1 MSNETKLRLAAISS
15 IVDAHF
21 HLKRCGLCRQWSSVY
36 HDALTPFP
44 SPNKRQAEIERTLEA
59 RATTAIQSY
68 WRSYIIRSQF
78 EELRG
83 ASVVV
88 QAAYRGYRGRKRA
101 LNFAVKVIILFP
113 FWSQN
118 RTLLIQTSRLTAT
131 IGCNRGTVSTLST
144 RCDCD
149 TKSLARILQPKES
162 TQFLW

>member
-1 MSNETKLRLAAISS
+1 M
-15 IVDAHF
+15 
-21 HLKRCGLCRQWSSVY
+21 Y

-149 TKSLARILQPKES
+149 TKSLARILQPKEN
-162 TQFLW
+162 TQFL

>member
-1 MSNETKLRLAAISS
+1 MHISISNGAICADAWPSLYHPARPWHLSS
-15 IVDAHF
+15 P
-21 HLKRCGLCRQWSSVY
+21 
-36 HDALTPFP
+36 LT
-44 SPNKRQAEIERTLEA
+44 KRQAEVERTVED

-144 RCDCD
+144 RCYCD